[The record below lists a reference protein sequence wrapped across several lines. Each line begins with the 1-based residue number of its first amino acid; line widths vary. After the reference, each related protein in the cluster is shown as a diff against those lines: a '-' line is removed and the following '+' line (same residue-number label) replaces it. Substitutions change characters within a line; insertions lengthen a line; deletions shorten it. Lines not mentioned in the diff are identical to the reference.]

1 LTIQKL
7 SDFIGKLNE
16 EGQKLCFSG
25 TTARQAKNPSTSD
38 GELSLVGDVKGR
50 VLVDGFCFA
59 KHQRHN
65 SSDLDNPSY
74 ATDKVK
80 FPTISKVV
88 HGENAHLT
96 LDTGDDA
103 PCSGNDSYCPDH
115 DDISHQ
121 GAIED
126 ILGLVFGQMLA
137 AFDGSSVPVNNE
149 LKELTEPL
157 YEADGDLSS
166 AREIRI
172 QSIQAVHGSVYA
184 RAYLHSYMRYC

>member
-1 LTIQKL
+1 MNCHLLVMSK
-7 SDFIGKLNE
+7 
-16 EGQKLCFSG
+16 EGFL
-25 TTARQAKNPSTSD
+25 
-38 GELSLVGDVKGR
+38 LM
-50 VLVDGFCFA
+50 A

-88 HGENAHLT
+88 HGETAHLT

-103 PCSGNDSYCPDH
+103 PCSGNDYYCADPH
-115 DDISHQ
+115 ARSHQ
-121 GAIED
+121 DAIEA
-126 ILGLVFGQMLA
+126 ILGHGFRQPLA
-137 AFDGSSVPVNNE
+137 AFDGSSVPVNIE
-149 LKELTEPL
+149 LNKLTEPL
-157 YEADGDLSS
+157 YEVDDEVSS

>member
-1 LTIQKL
+1 MSKEGFLLMVFASQNISAIIRVIWTIRATADKL
-7 SDFIGKLNE
+7 
-16 EGQKLCFSG
+16 
-25 TTARQAKNPSTSD
+25 
-38 GELSLVGDVKGR
+38 
-50 VLVDGFCFA
+50 
-59 KHQRHN
+59 
-65 SSDLDNPSY
+65 
-74 ATDKVK
+74 K
-80 FPTISKVV
+80 FPTISEVV

-184 RAYLHSYMRYC
+184 RAYLHSYNDIAEGRYDPEVRAEAFCISPVDATFEFLLDAG